1 MKRIPCRVIIYTR
14 DIENIMGRHKRTA
27 FRVMQKIRKQNNKR
41 NGDVVTIKEFCT
53 YMKMD
58 EQMVRPFLE

>member
-1 MKRIPCRVIIYTR
+1 
-14 DIENIMGRHKRTA
+14 MGRHKRTA